1 MKKAIP
7 SIISAAFLL
16 SIPAGVNAQDCV
28 NCWINPRTGILEDL
42 DNVIYRQN
50 RQVAPVNQAESVNQT
65 ATSTNQPAPQNS
77 PATAANQPA
86 RRNQTAAVIVYGR
99 PTCGLT
105 SAMRSELDANKIPYE
120 FRNVD
125 SDDATNGEM
134 WTLIRNSGTSV
145 GNSITLPVLSVKGRT
160 LINASID
167 DVKGALR

>member
-7 SIISAAFLL
+7 SIISATFLL

-28 NCWINPRTGILEDL
+28 NCWINPRTGVLEDL

-50 RQVAPVNQAESVNQT
+50 RRVAPVNEAESANQT
-65 ATSTNQPAPQNS
+65 TSQNGS
-77 PATAANQPA
+77 PTSANQPA
-86 RRNQTAAVIVYGR
+86 RGNQTAGVIVYGR

-105 SAMRSELDANKIPYE
+105 SGMRRQLEANKIPYD

-125 SDDATNGEM
+125 SDDATNEEM

-145 GNSITLPVLSVKGRT
+145 GNSVRLPVLSVKGRT

>member
-7 SIISAAFLL
+7 SMISAAFLL
-16 SIPAGVNAQDCV
+16 SIPAGVTAQDCF

-50 RQVAPVNQAESVNQT
+50 RLVAPVNQTESANQT
-65 ATSTNQPAPQNS
+65 TPQNS
-77 PATAANQPA
+77 PVTSANQPA
-86 RRNQTAAVIVYGR
+86 RGNQTASVIVYGR

-105 SAMRSELDANKIPYE
+105 NGMMRQLDANKIPYE

-125 SDDATNGEM
+125 SDEATNREM

-145 GNSITLPVLSVKGRT
+145 GDSVRLPVLSVKGRT
-160 LINASID
+160 LINSSID